1 MTFLF
6 YVFRNTSKNE
16 ALDAKNFAVFLIKVV
31 CDAGSRILIF
41 GSMMF
46 TVNCWAFSIK
56 LTLGYFYGMMAL
68 MLVAN
73 VTFCYLEKER
83 IWSLRNLIG
92 TNSFV
97 ILSMHD

>member
-1 MTFLF
+1 ML
-6 YVFRNTSKNE
+6 
-16 ALDAKNFAVFLIKVV
+16 VFLVKVV

-46 TVNCWAFSIK
+46 TANCWMFSTK
-56 LTLGYFYGMMAL
+56 LTLAYFYGMLGL

-73 VTFCYLEKER
+73 VTFCYIEKEK

-92 TNSFV
+92 KNSF
-97 ILSMHD
+97 

>member
-1 MTFLF
+1 MAFLF
-6 YVFRNTSKNE
+6 FVFRNTSKNE
-16 ALDAKNFAVFLIKVV
+16 ALDAKNFAVFLLKVL

-73 VTFCYLEKER
+73 VTFCYIEKEK

-92 TNSFV
+92 RISF
-97 ILSMHD
+97 ININLYI

>member
-1 MTFLF
+1 M
-6 YVFRNTSKNE
+6 
-16 ALDAKNFAVFLIKVV
+16 FLIKVV
-31 CDAGSRILIF
+31 CDASSRILIF

-68 MLVAN
+68 MLVSN
-73 VTFCYLEKER
+73 VTFSYIEKER

-92 TNSFV
+92 MNSFV
-97 ILSMHD
+97 ILSMYD